1 MRLTTHLA
9 GALLLALV
17 CAPVVAGDVLPIPP
31 SGVIGTDDAMFS
43 PEYWV
48 ARASETDKLILD
60 KSAIDALNARLLAND
75 PSMTFSRNGST
86 VRPASLLRGWHA
98 PCHLYLERLNH
109 PPRRDV
115 MKVETVML
123 QGFFAA
129 GLLVCALVLGNM
141 LTTHA
146 AAPQAI
152 AATAV
157 VTAGR

>member
-1 MRLTTHLA
+1 
-9 GALLLALV
+9 
-17 CAPVVAGDVLPIPP
+17 
-31 SGVIGTDDAMFS
+31 
-43 PEYWV
+43 
-48 ARASETDKLILD
+48 
-60 KSAIDALNARLLAND
+60 
-75 PSMTFSRNGST
+75 
-86 VRPASLLRGWHA
+86 
-98 PCHLYLERLNH
+98 
-109 PPRRDV
+109 

-129 GLLVCALVLGNM
+129 GLLVCALVLGGM